1 MDESAPLRRTSSTT
15 MLRVL
20 AGQIGLGAVLAA
32 VFWGTLGTVAGYS
45 ALLGSLVTLLPNA
58 FLAARLGVPRREPG
72 ARALL
77 RAAYIGEI
85 GKLALTVLLFSIVFV
100 VVRPLA
106 AVPFF
111 TAFIVTAFVPAFG
124 LLARDDAETSKGSTD
139 SDGE

>member
-1 MDESAPLRRTSSTT
+1 MDESAPAGRTSSTT

-20 AGQIGLGAVLAA
+20 AVQIGLGAVLAA

-45 ALLGSLVTLLPNA
+45 AMLGSLITFLPNA
-58 FLAARLGVPRREPG
+58 FLAARLGAPRREPG

-100 VVRPLA
+100 MVRPLA
-106 AVPFF
+106 AGPLFA
-111 TAFIVTAFVPAFG
+111 AFIVTAFVPALG
-124 LLARDDAETSKGSTD
+124 LLARDDAGPS
-139 SDGE
+139 